1 MRPTTAKVAI
11 PALVRGDELITE
23 TGLFGNSI
31 RLAQQIESSP
41 SGLSAGMFIGNPFTD
56 VPDLQTYSF
65 VVTDN
70 DPDLAAREA
79 IRIAESFWPNRHRMQ
94 VPLMSL
100 DEMATRLQQPSRGT
114 IALVDAADATSS
126 GHQGIVTRSCESSSN
141 VVTQAWF

>member
-1 MRPTTAKVAI
+1 
-11 PALVRGDELITE
+11 
-23 TGLFGNSI
+23 
-31 RLAQQIESSP
+31 
-41 SGLSAGMFIGNPFTD
+41 MFIGNPFTD

-100 DEMATRLQQPSRGT
+100 DEMATRLQQPSR
-114 IALVDAADATSS
+114 ARLHSLMRPMRPVR
-126 GHQGIVTRSCESSSN
+126 GHQG
-141 VVTQAWF
+141 